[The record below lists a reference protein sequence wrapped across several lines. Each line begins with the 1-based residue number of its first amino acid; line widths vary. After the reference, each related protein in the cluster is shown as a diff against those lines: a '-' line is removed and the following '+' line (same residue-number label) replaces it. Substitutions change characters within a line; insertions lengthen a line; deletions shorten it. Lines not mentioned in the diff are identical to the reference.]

1 MGGETVHPILGTAPP
16 LLVREEGATC
26 LKGTKLG
33 AKPHYMGSGAPRVF
47 NEGHGCEAP
56 KGPHYAGA
64 HLAGRNDKHRM
75 PLAQKVPEH
84 WTLRSF
90 KSVLKGF
97 SPYTRMNDMP
107 PRRTQTLS
115 TRTRQTALRAY
126 APSDKDSL
134 NSALRHMG

>member
-1 MGGETVHPILGTAPP
+1 
-16 LLVREEGATC
+16 
-26 LKGTKLG
+26 
-33 AKPHYMGSGAPRVF
+33 MGSGAPRVF

-84 WTLRSF
+84 WTLRFF

-97 SPYTRMNDMP
+97 SPYTRM
-107 PRRTQTLS
+107 
-115 TRTRQTALRAY
+115 
-126 APSDKDSL
+126 KDSNL
-134 NSALRHMG
+134 VHQNKANRLKSLRSLR